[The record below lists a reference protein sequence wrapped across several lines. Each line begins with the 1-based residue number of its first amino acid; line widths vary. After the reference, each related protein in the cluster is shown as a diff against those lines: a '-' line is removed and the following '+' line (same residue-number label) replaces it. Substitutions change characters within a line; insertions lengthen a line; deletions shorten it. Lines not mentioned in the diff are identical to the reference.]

1 MSHDP
6 LVQMAFLT
14 RQAKVWFSLPFKPF
28 VHNLSQKRPIK
39 CLFYLPWD
47 SFQPVSPNQ
56 PYLDCIGPYW
66 GGELDPP
73 SYSPSFRAKRD
84 LFFVQTVSR
93 QCTIQKDVFMAIFIS
108 QKCYN
113 QHNVRRK
120 KERLQS
126 NTSVP

>member
-14 RQAKVWFSLPFKPF
+14 RQEKVWFSLPFKPF

-66 GGELDPP
+66 GGELDLVTHPVLEL
-73 SYSPSFRAKRD
+73 KEI
-84 LFFVQTVSR
+84 FFWF
-93 QCTIQKDVFMAIFIS
+93 K
-108 QKCYN
+108 
-113 QHNVRRK
+113 
-120 KERLQS
+120 L
-126 NTSVP
+126 